1 LRGNLTT
8 GRMKI
13 KITEKVE
20 ERLKEIY
27 LYYKREASIAIAKRI
42 KDDILKRIKTLKDY
56 KELGPI
62 DEHLVKLGLDH
73 RKLTEG
79 NYKIVYR
86 IEKNIIFITDIF
98 DSRQDPN
105 RQKP

>member
-1 LRGNLTT
+1 
-8 GRMKI
+8 MKI
-13 KITEKVE
+13 RITQKAE

-27 LYYKREASIAIAKRI
+27 QYYKREASITIARRI
-42 KDDILKRIKTLKDY
+42 KDSILERIKILKDY

-62 DEHLVKLGLDH
+62 DEHLKFLNLGH

-86 IEKNIIFITDIF
+86 IEKNIIYITDIF
-98 DSRQDPN
+98 DSQQDPDK
-105 RQKP
+105 QKP